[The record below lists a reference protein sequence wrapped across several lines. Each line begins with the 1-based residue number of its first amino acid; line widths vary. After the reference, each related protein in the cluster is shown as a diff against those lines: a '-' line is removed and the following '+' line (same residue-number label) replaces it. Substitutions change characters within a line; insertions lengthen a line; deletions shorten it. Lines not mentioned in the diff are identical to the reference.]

1 MGTNKNKIALITICY
16 NEEHLA
22 QLFCN
27 HYIKFCGISPDDI
40 WVFDNY
46 STDKT
51 LNILKLN
58 GIRNIEKFGNKEDL
72 SDEDYL
78 IIKNNFYKTLTE
90 NDMGYDYYIV
100 CDFDEFLY
108 TPTGNLYE
116 FIDNQK
122 NTPNIFK
129 TVGINVM
136 SETYINDS
144 EIYRNSND
152 ITDLYNDGII
162 DTMFNKKLL
171 FSKDVDIKYAPGCH
185 TCKPKSL
192 TNNGIRWCHNPLFV
206 LHMKKIKPIEEYKME
221 NYYKK
226 NILDNGAKSWYKY
239 HKSLMDGYKAY
250 DITNYYNSVNIKEI
264 TLSGPKVINRF
275 SLIGTKY
282 KNLHKI
288 YKTDPNINKESGAGY
303 DSNFYAKHNL
313 PTFQFEEE
321 IGKNIAQLIDNKQF
335 TNKVKYISDY
345 GCGTARILK
354 GIKEN
359 INKKR
364 TVITGYEYNL
374 DNALPYIPEDITVLK
389 YDLEND
395 TPSVENKS
403 DISICIEVLEHLIDI
418 DSGVKNLIENTSD
431 NGYMIISVANR
442 GQGGVNHYSERTP
455 EEVSE
460 LFKNCE
466 EHPELAELILKD
478 TKSPWYIVK
487 NLRVFKKVINNND
500 ENIYGTL

>member
-1 MGTNKNKIALITICY
+1 MKKENKIAVITICY

-27 HYIKFCGISPDDI
+27 HYIKYLGISPDDI
-40 WVFDNY
+40 WIFDNY

-51 LNILKLN
+51 LQILKLN
-58 GIRNIEKFGNKEDL
+58 GIKNIEKFGNKEDL
-72 SDEDYL
+72 SDDDYL
-78 IIKNNFYKTLTE
+78 IIKNNFYKELNKLNE
-90 NDMGYDYYIV
+90 YSHYIV

-108 TPTGNLYE
+108 TTNENIYD
-116 FIDNQK
+116 FINK
-122 NTPNIFK
+122 NNKNNPNMFK
-129 TVGINVM
+129 TIGINVM
-136 SETYINDS
+136 SENYYTNNEEYS
-144 EIYRNSND
+144 NSND

-171 FSKDVDIKYAPGCH
+171 FGCDMDINYAPGCH

-192 TNNGIRWCHNPLFV
+192 MNNGIRWCHTPLFV
-206 LHMKKIKPIEEYKME
+206 LHMKKIKPIEEYKMN
-221 NYYKK
+221 NYYNK
-226 NILDNGAKSWYKY
+226 NILDNGARSWYRY

-250 DITNYYNSVNIKEI
+250 DPTNYYNNVKIKE
-264 TLSGPKVINRF
+264 TVNSGPSILNRY

-288 YKTDPNINKESGAGY
+288 YKTDPNIKKESGDGY
-303 DSNFYAKHNL
+303 DDNFYAKHNL
-313 PTFQFEEE
+313 PAFQFEEE
-321 IGKNIAQLIDNKQF
+321 IGKNIAQLIDNKEF
-335 TNKVKYISDY
+335 TNKIKYISDY

-354 GIKEN
+354 GIKN
-359 INKKR
+359 NLNKKR

-374 DNALPYIPEDITVLK
+374 DNALPYIPSDINVIK
-389 YDLEND
+389 YDLEKND
-395 TPSVENKS
+395 PIPDNKS

-466 EHPELAELILKD
+466 EHQELAEMILKD
-478 TKSPWYIVK
+478 TKSPWYINR

-500 ENIYGTL
+500 ENIYGSL